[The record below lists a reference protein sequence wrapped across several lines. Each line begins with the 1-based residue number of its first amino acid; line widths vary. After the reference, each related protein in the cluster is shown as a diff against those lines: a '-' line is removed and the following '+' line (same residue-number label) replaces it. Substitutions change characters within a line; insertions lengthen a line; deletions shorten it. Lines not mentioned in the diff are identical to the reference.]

1 MPTKYSNRTVQTRNK
16 ARSSNTSTLV
26 YQYNKEIRNSIK
38 EGKKERETLNKRLA
52 EVKQKEDDLM
62 NKQEALIEEFHKE
75 EKNCSILEPTPNMEK
90 IEKQLISN
98 DTKCVHLEKEKAKI
112 SSRIDVI
119 EKRLHSLSSRQLS
132 LGGRRS
138 RRRSTKRRIQ

>member
-1 MPTKYSNRTVQTRNK
+1 M
-16 ARSSNTSTLV
+16 
-26 YQYNKEIRNSIK
+26 
-38 EGKKERETLNKRLA
+38 A
-52 EVKQKEDDLM
+52 EVEQKEDDLM
-62 NKQEALIEEFHKE
+62 NKQEALIEEYYKE
-75 EKNCSILEPTPNMEK
+75 EKNCSIWEPTPNMEK

-119 EKRLHSLSSRQLS
+119 EKRLPLLSSKQLS

-138 RRRSTKRRIQ
+138 RRRSTRRRIQ